1 MLTRAQTRMLRIG
14 SLPLGGGAP
23 VSVQT
28 MATADPHDAVALAAQ
43 IARCAEAGADLVRL
57 TVPDLAAARVLG
69 EVRKT
74 SPVPLVA
81 DIHFDYRCALA
92 SIEAGAD
99 ALRLNPGNIGGAEN
113 VRAVARAAQAKG
125 VPIRVGVNGG
135 SLEKGETLVSSALKH
150 VKLLE
155 DEGFRDIAIS
165 VKASDVPRTVAAYRE
180 LAERTD
186 CPLHLGVTEAGTFL
200 PGTVRSSVALGILLA
215 EGIGD
220 TIRVSLTDEPE
231 REVKVGLE
239 ILRAL
244 GLRAPGPSVTSC
256 PTCGRTRVDVRR
268 VAEEVE
274 VALERYRREHADAVL
289 PRVAVMGCAVNGPGE
304 AKDADVALCGGN
316 GEFLLY
322 VHGQPARKV
331 SPSEAVAAVL
341 ATLPMESRHLGGE
354 L

>member
-1 MLTRAQTRMLRIG
+1 M
-14 SLPLGGGAP
+14 
-23 VSVQT
+23 
-28 MATADPHDAVALAAQ
+28 
-43 IARCAEAGADLVRL
+43 
-57 TVPDLAAARVLG
+57 
-69 EVRKT
+69 RKA

-92 SIEAGAD
+92 SIKAGAD

-113 VRAVARAAQAKG
+113 VRAVARAAQAKS

-180 LAERTD
+180 LAEKTD

-274 VALERYRREHADAVL
+274 SALECYQRAHAHAAL
-289 PRVAVMGCAVNGPGE
+289 PRVAVMGCVVNGPGE
-304 AKDADVALCGGN
+304 AKDADVALCGGD

-322 VHGQPARKV
+322 VHGQPVRKV
-331 SPSEAVAAVL
+331 PPSEAVAAVL
-341 ATLPMESRHLGGE
+341 SAIQR
-354 L
+354 

>member
-1 MLTRAQTRMLRIG
+1 MFTRAQTRALRIG
-14 SLPLGGGAP
+14 GLPLGGGAP

-43 IARCAEAGADLVRL
+43 VARCAEAGADLVRL
-57 TVPDLAAARVLG
+57 TVPDLDAARVLG
-69 EVRKT
+69 EVRKS

-81 DIHFDYRCALA
+81 DIPFDARCALG

-99 ALRLNPGNIGGAEN
+99 ALRLNPGNIGGAEK

-180 LAERTD
+180 LAEKTD

-274 VALERYRREHADAVL
+274 SALERYQRAHAHAAL
-289 PRVAVMGCAVNGPGE
+289 PHVAVMGCAVNGPGE
-304 AKDADVALCGGN
+304 AKDADVALCGGD

-322 VHGQPARKV
+322 VHGLPMRKV
-331 SPSEAVAAVL
+331 PPSEAVAAVL
-341 ATLPMESRHLGGE
+341 SAIQR
-354 L
+354 